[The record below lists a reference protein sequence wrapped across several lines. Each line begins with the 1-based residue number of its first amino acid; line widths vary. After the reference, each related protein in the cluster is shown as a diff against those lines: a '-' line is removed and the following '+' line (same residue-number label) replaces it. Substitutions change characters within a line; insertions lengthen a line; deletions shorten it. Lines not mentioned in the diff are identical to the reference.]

1 MTEYL
6 QFIRGLANKTF
17 RTVVERDGVP
27 LMSPFDSIVSDV
39 LSMENPK
46 VEQIHKVARL
56 HLHKDDY
63 DKLVVLDEE
72 IELSLASYKK
82 LVEESIREEA
92 LKKLQYGTL
101 APVSDVL
108 DDIGALLKK
117 RNVSVPEVHAK
128 KWDDLSERD
137 DDVMFE
143 YMKYNISRGKL
154 SVTAAFSG
162 IGKTVNSLCF
172 ANEASQRGFTV
183 LMVALKDWSEA
194 ELKRKCKDMVNKDNI
209 AFAVYGDCT
218 LSEVDY
224 EIQQVRPDVVIVDA
238 LTDISMRVDD
248 KLHRTLGEVS
258 ASLREMAV
266 TYDCHVFT
274 THQTNILEPIVMPHH
289 LRDSKSNLLQPVD
302 ICWGIGMSSPSD
314 TTRVISTVKLRHQE
328 SVRPWKCM
336 FDYVGLKAHDKGLY
350 DTRQGM
356 FKRGL
361 TN

>member
-17 RTVVERDGVP
+17 RTVVQRDNIP

-39 LSMENPK
+39 LSMENPG
-46 VEQIHKVARL
+46 VEQIYKVAKL
-56 HLHKDDY
+56 HLHQDDY
-63 DKLVVLDEE
+63 TKLVRLDEE

-108 DDIGALLKK
+108 DDIGVLLKK
-117 RNVSVPEVHAK
+117 RHVSVPEIHSK
-128 KWDDLSERD
+128 KWEDLSERD
-137 DDVMFE
+137 DDVMFQ

-154 SVTAAFSG
+154 SLTAAFSG

-172 ANEASQRGFTV
+172 ANFASANGFNV
-183 LMVALKDWSEA
+183 LMIALKDWSEA
-194 ELKRKCKDMVNKDNI
+194 ELKRKCSNIPVKENI
-209 AFAVYGDCT
+209 AFAVYGDCS
-218 LSEVDY
+218 LSDIDY
-224 EIQQVRPDVVIVDA
+224 EIQQVKPDVVIIDA

-248 KLHRTLGEVS
+248 KLHRTIGEVS

-274 THQTNILEPIVMPHH
+274 THQTNTLEPIVMPSH
-289 LRDSKSNLLQPVD
+289 LRDSKSNLLQAVD

-314 TTRVISTVKLRHQE
+314 TVKIISTVKLRHQE
-328 SVRPWKCM
+328 AVRPWKCV
-336 FDYVGLKAHDKGLY
+336 FDYNGLEIHEKGLY
-350 DTRQGM
+350 DTRAGM
-356 FKRGL
+356 FKR
-361 TN
+361 T